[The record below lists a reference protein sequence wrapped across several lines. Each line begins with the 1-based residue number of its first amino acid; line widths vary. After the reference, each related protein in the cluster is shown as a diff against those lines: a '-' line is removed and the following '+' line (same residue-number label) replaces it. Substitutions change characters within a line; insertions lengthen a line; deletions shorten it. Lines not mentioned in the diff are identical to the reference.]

1 MTKNNSFVGMNLGYD
16 NNQIA
21 LISNTKFLGIVID
34 NSLSWKLHIEHIM
47 PKLSAACY
55 AIKSVKSYISLQT
68 L

>member
-1 MTKNNSFVGMNLGYD
+1 MTKNNCFVGMSLGYD
-16 NNQIA
+16 NKQIA

-34 NSLSWKLHIEHIM
+34 NSLSKKVHIEHIL

-55 AIKSVKSYISLQT
+55 AFKSVESYISLQT